1 MTLKRLLP
9 MILCLGCMI
18 CSAEAQT
25 PKLDKNNI
33 EEVIAAMT
41 LEEKAHLI
49 VGTSL
54 KQEDEVGVVGYTKN
68 IVPGA
73 AGTTYPIER
82 LGIPAIVLADGPAGL
97 RISPRRDNDERTYY
111 CTGFPIG
118 LLLASTWNSE
128 CVADIGAAIG
138 DEVREYG
145 VDVLLAPGMNIQ
157 RNPLCGRNF
166 EYYSEDPLLS
176 GMTAAAYVEG
186 VQSAGVGTSIKHFA
200 VNNQEINRL
209 GNDARVSQ
217 RALRELYLRNFEY
230 AVRKAAPWTVM
241 TSYNYV
247 NGRYTSEDKGLLTDI
262 LRDEWGFD
270 GAVMTDW
277 GGGLSSTAQ
286 IAAGNDMIQ
295 PGSDSRYRAII
306 EGVENGTLSQED
318 LDKSVRRIL
327 QLIVRT
333 PRFADYVYSNSPD
346 LAAHAS
352 LIRHAAAEGMILLK
366 NDNAALPLT
375 STRRVA
381 LFGTSSYKFI
391 AGGTGSGDV
400 NKAYTIDLVDGM
412 RNAGF
417 SLSPTVDAAYAEHMR
432 REGAVIDSINS
443 PRPWYIPKQRE
454 EEITNAR
461 ALAEAAIGE
470 AEAAIITIGRNAGE
484 AFDRHVEEDY
494 MLTAKEQRMIEEVSE
509 VFRAAG
515 KPVVV
520 ILNVCGAVDT
530 AAWRDYADAILIA
543 WLPGQEGGNAVADVL
558 AGKVSPSGHL
568 PVSLPISYDDVPAQ
582 RFPKDVYEWKINAS
596 FLRYSKT
603 EKFYEVEDIDY
614 TDYTED
620 IFVGYRHFATAG
632 TAVAYPFGWG
642 LTYTTFDIA
651 APGWRMT
658 REGEIVVECSVCN
671 TGKAAAKQVVQL
683 YSSKLTGDEPRPRI
697 ELRAFAKT
705 PLLQPGES
713 CTVELRMAVDD
724 LAWFDESRNAWITQ
738 RGEYRLLVGDSS
750 EGLRQVGKKL
760 VVKRDKIREVCDAM
774 HPEGELFI
782 GQAAR

>member
-1 MTLKRLLP
+1 MKLSNLSLLVAF
-9 MILCLGCMI
+9 GCTV
-18 CSAEAQT
+18 CSAGAQT
-25 PKLDKNNI
+25 PKLNKNNI
-33 EEVIAAMT
+33 DEVIAAMT

-97 RISPRRDNDERTYY
+97 RISPRRDNDEHTYF

-118 LLLASTWNSE
+118 LLLASTWNHE
-128 CVADIGAAIG
+128 CVSEIGAAIG

-145 VDVLLAPGMNIQ
+145 ADVLLAPGMNIQ

-200 VNNQEINRL
+200 VNNQEVNRL
-209 GNDARVSQ
+209 ANDARVST

-230 AVRKAAPWTVM
+230 AVRHSAPWTVM

-247 NGRYTSEDKGLLTDI
+247 NGRYTSENRGLLTDI

-277 GGGLSSTAQ
+277 GGGLSATAQ
-286 IAAGNDMIQ
+286 VTAGNDMIQ

-306 EGVENGTLSQED
+306 EGIKNGTLSQED
-318 LDKSVRRIL
+318 LDTSVRRIL

-333 PRFADYVYSNSPD
+333 PRFAGYKYSNAPD
-346 LAAHAS
+346 LAAHAQLTRS
-352 LIRHAAAEGMILLK
+352 AAAEGMVLLK
-366 NDNAALPLT
+366 NDNDALPLT
-375 STRRVA
+375 ATRRVA

-400 NKAYTIDLVDGM
+400 NKAYVVDLVDGM

-417 SLSPTVDAAYAEHMR
+417 ALSPAVDAAYAEHMR
-432 REGAVIDSINS
+432 REGAVADSLNS
-443 PRPWYIPKQRE
+443 SRPWYVPKQRE
-454 EEITNAR
+454 QEIDDAR
-461 ALAEAAIGE
+461 ALAVRAIDEAD
-470 AEAAIITIGRNAGE
+470 AAIITIGRNAGE
-484 AFDRHVEEDY
+484 GFDRHVEDDY
-494 MLTAKEQRMIEEVSE
+494 MLTAKEQRMIEQVSE

-515 KPVVV
+515 KPVIVV
-520 ILNVCGAVDT
+520 LNVCGTIDT
-530 AAWRDYADAILIA
+530 AAWRDCADAILVA

-558 AGKVSPSGHL
+558 AGTVSPSGHL
-568 PVSLPISYDDVPAQ
+568 PVSMPMSYYDVSAQ
-582 RFPKDVYEWKINAS
+582 QFPKDVDGTNTNAS
-596 FLRYSKT
+596 FFRYSQT
-603 EKFYEVEDIDY
+603 EKFYELENIDY
-614 TDYTED
+614 TNYTED
-620 IFVGYRHFATAG
+620 IFVGYRHFATAD
-632 TAVAYPFGWG
+632 TPVAYPFGWG
-642 LTYTTFDIA
+642 LTYTTFDIS
-651 APGWRMT
+651 APRWHMT
-658 REGEIVVECSVCN
+658 RDGEIVAKCRVSN

-713 CTVELRMAVDD
+713 CTVEMRMSADD

-738 RGEYRLLVGDSS
+738 KGEYRLLVGDSS
-750 EGLRQVGKKL
+750 ADLQQAGRTL
-760 VVKRDKIREVCDAM
+760 VIKRDKVREVHDAM
-774 HPEGELFI
+774 RPDGELFI
-782 GQAAR
+782 GQAGK

>member
-1 MTLKRLLP
+1 MMKPQKLTLMLMLA
-9 MILCLGCMI
+9 GMI
-18 CSAEAQT
+18 CEAEAQT
-25 PKLDKNNI
+25 PKLNPDNI

-41 LEEKAHLI
+41 IEEKAHLI

-54 KQEDEVGVVGYTKN
+54 KQEDEGGVIGYTKK

-97 RISPRRDNDERTYY
+97 RISPRREGDERTYF

-118 LLLASTWNSE
+118 MLLASTWSRE
-128 CVADIGAAIG
+128 CVEDIGAAIG

-145 VDVLLAPGMNIQ
+145 ADVLLAPGMNIQ

-176 GMTAAAYVEG
+176 GMTAAAYVDG

-217 RALRELYLRNFEY
+217 RALREIYLRNFEY
-230 AVRKAAPWTVM
+230 AVRESSPWTVM

-247 NGRYTSEDKGLLTDI
+247 NGRYTSEDRGLLTDI

-306 EGVENGTLSQED
+306 EGIEQGRLSMED
-318 LDKSVRRIL
+318 LDSSVRRIL
-327 QLIVRT
+327 QLILRT
-333 PRFADYVYSNSPD
+333 PRFAGYEYSDKPD
-346 LAAHAS
+346 LAAHAALTRS
-352 LIRHAAAEGMILLK
+352 AAAEGMVLLK
-366 NDNAALPLT
+366 NDNGALPLT
-375 STRRVA
+375 DTRRVA

-400 NKAYTIDLVDGM
+400 NKAYVVDLVDGM

-417 SLSPTVDAAYAEHMR
+417 VLAPTVDAAYAEHMR

-454 EEITNAR
+454 EEIEGAR
-461 ALAEAAIGE
+461 ELAVKALPE

-484 AFDRHVEEDY
+484 AFDRHVEDDY
-494 MLTAKEQRMIEEVSE
+494 MLTDKELRMICEVGE
-509 VFRAAG
+509 VFHAAG

-520 ILNVCGAVDT
+520 ILNVCGLVDT
-530 AAWRDYADAILIA
+530 AAWRDHVDAILIS

-568 PVSLPISYDDVPAQ
+568 PVSMPMSYDDVSAQ

-614 TDYTED
+614 TNYTED
-620 IFVGYRHFATAG
+620 IFVGYRHFATRNVE
-632 TAVAYPFGWG
+632 VAYPFGWG
-642 LTYTTFDIA
+642 LTYTTFEID
-651 APGWRMT
+651 APAWRMD
-658 REGEIVVECSVCN
+658 GDGGIAVECRVTN
-671 TGKAAAKQVVQL
+671 TGTAAAKQVVQL
-683 YSSKLTGDEPRPRI
+683 YSSKLTGDEPRPGI
-697 ELRAFAKT
+697 ELRAYAKT
-705 PLLQPGES
+705 PLLQPGEA
-713 CTVELRMAVDD
+713 CTVEMKICVDD
-724 LAWFDESRNAWITQ
+724 LAWFDQRQSAWITQ
-738 RGEYRLLVGDSS
+738 RGKYRLWVGDSS
-750 EGLRQVGKKL
+750 QTLQQAGRTLT
-760 VVKRDKIREVCDAM
+760 VKRDKVRKVHDAM
-774 HPEGELFI
+774 RPEGELFI
-782 GQAAR
+782 GEKSR

>member
-1 MTLKRLLP
+1 MKLSNLPLL
-9 MILCLGCMI
+9 IAFGCMI

-97 RISPRRDNDERTYY
+97 RISPRRDNDYRTYF

-118 LLLASTWNSE
+118 LLLASTWDHE
-128 CVADIGAAIG
+128 CVAEIGAAIG

-145 VDVLLAPGMNIQ
+145 ADVLLAPGMNIQ

-200 VNNQEINRL
+200 VNNQEVNRL
-209 GNDARVSQ
+209 ANDARVSP

-230 AVRKAAPWTVM
+230 AVRHSAPWTVM

-247 NGRYTSEDKGLLTDI
+247 NGRYTSEDRGLLTDI

-277 GGGLSSTAQ
+277 GGGLSATAQ
-286 IAAGNDMIQ
+286 VAAGNDMIQ
-295 PGSDSRYRAII
+295 PGSDGRYRAII

-318 LDKSVRRIL
+318 LDASVRRIL

-333 PRFADYVYSNSPD
+333 PRFAGYKYSDAPD
-346 LAAHAS
+346 LAAHA
-352 LIRHAAAEGMILLK
+352 LLARHAAAEGMVLLK
-366 NDNAALPLT
+366 NDNDALPLAA
-375 STRRVA
+375 TRRVA

-391 AGGTGSGDV
+391 AGGTGSGNV
-400 NKAYTIDLVDGM
+400 NKAYTVDLVDGM

-417 SLSPTVDAAYAEHMR
+417 ILSPTVDAAYAEYMR
-432 REGAVIDSINS
+432 REGAVVDSINS
-443 PRPWYIPKQRE
+443 SRPWYVPQQRE
-454 EEITNAR
+454 QEIDNAR
-461 ALAEAAIGE
+461 ALAVKAIDEAD
-470 AEAAIITIGRNAGE
+470 AAIITIGRNAGE
-484 AFDRHVEEDY
+484 GFDRHVEDDY
-494 MLTAKEQRMIEEVSE
+494 MLTAREQRMIEEVSE

-515 KPVVV
+515 KPVIVV
-520 ILNVCGAVDT
+520 LNVCGLIDT
-530 AAWRDYADAILIA
+530 AAWRHCADAILIA

-558 AGKVSPSGHL
+558 AGTVSPSGHL
-568 PVSLPISYDDVPAQ
+568 PVSMPMSYCDVSAQ
-582 RFPKDVYEWKINAS
+582 QFPKDVDATNMNAS
-596 FLRYSKT
+596 FFRYSQT
-603 EKFYEVEDIDY
+603 EKFYEMENIDY
-614 TDYTED
+614 TDYTEG
-620 IFVGYRHFATAG
+620 IFVGYRHFAT
-632 TAVAYPFGWG
+632 TDTPVAYPFGWG
-642 LTYTTFDIA
+642 LTYTTFDIS
-651 APGWRMT
+651 APRWQMT
-658 REGEIVVECSVCN
+658 RDGEIVARCRVSN
-671 TGKAAAKQVVQL
+671 TGKAAAKQVIQL

-713 CTVELRMAVDD
+713 CTVEMRMSTDD
-724 LAWFDESRNAWITQ
+724 LAWFDESRCAWITQ
-738 RGEYRLLVGDSS
+738 KGEYRLLVGDSS
-750 EGLRQVGKKL
+750 ADLQQAGRTL
-760 VVKRDKIREVCDAM
+760 VVKRDKVREVHDAM
-774 HPEGELFI
+774 RPEGELFI
-782 GQAAR
+782 GQTNR